1 MAADSLLSYFVKA
14 SAPMA
19 RWYRLRKNRQ
29 SINTFQF
36 KLAKRNQPLLTLPHN
51 AADDGEDKRE
61 WIVVLEPTLAYQI
74 EIALISLIF
83 PLLVVCWLLLNSID
97 TIEKHGVD
105 ESQFWATIIVS
116 SLLPLVVAKLIF
128 FASNKNEVLSSVWNA
143 MPTAKLDQ
151 LSLVFELPIRKR
163 PYSWRRNT
171 GDEVLLRYAMDE
183 YFHVKGIKAPN
194 MDVRSA
200 FRLFAWFTA
209 PAYLSLASLFLL
221 AISLSIALKDPSN
234 LRPSS
239 FGSFSTI
246 CSFWALSFY
255 LYAEIQTQ
263 RIINQLEMH
272 PAPGNTFL
280 PGLFQAESSVAPNV
294 RSKFVRAFVP
304 GILAFILG
312 LSILIFQSLL
322 T

>member
-29 SINTFQF
+29 SINKFQF
-36 KLAKRNQPLLTLPHN
+36 KLAKRNRSLFTLPLN
-51 AADDGEDKRE
+51 VSDDGEDKRE

-74 EIALISLIF
+74 EIALITLIF

-105 ESQFWATIIVS
+105 ETQFWATIFVS

-128 FASNKNEVLSSVWNA
+128 FATNTDEVLSRVWNA
-143 MPTAKLDQ
+143 MPPARRDQ
-151 LSLVFELPIRKR
+151 LSLAFEIPIGKR
-163 PYSWRRNT
+163 PYSWRRNS

-183 YFHVKGIKAPN
+183 YFHIKSTKTPN

-200 FRLFAWFTA
+200 FRLFGWFTA

-221 AISLSIALKDPSN
+221 AFSLSIVLEDPSI

-239 FGSFSTI
+239 FGFFSTS
-246 CSFWALSFY
+246 CSLWALSFY
-255 LYAEIQTQ
+255 FYAEKQTQ
-263 RIINQLEMH
+263 RIIDQLEMH

-280 PGLFQAESSVAPNV
+280 PGLFQAESRTAPNL
-294 RSKFVRAFVP
+294 RSTFVRALVP
-304 GILAFILG
+304 GILAFVLG